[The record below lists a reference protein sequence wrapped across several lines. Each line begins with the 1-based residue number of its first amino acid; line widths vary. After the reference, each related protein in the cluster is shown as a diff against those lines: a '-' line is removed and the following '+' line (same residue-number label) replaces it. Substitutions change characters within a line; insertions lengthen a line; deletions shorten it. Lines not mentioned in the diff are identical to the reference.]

1 LTASER
7 LASPPFRDAEHGA
20 SGETHPVQERTPP
33 RRPPR
38 TPLRVRIVEDSEKD
52 VMLLLGELGR
62 AGYEPLREWVR
73 TPEKVEEALGR
84 GHGMC
89 SSPVSICLSSAR
101 RRRWRS

>member
-20 SGETHPVQERTPP
+20 SGEMHPVQERTPL
-33 RRPPR
+33 R

-73 TPEKVEEALGR
+73 TAEKVEEALGR